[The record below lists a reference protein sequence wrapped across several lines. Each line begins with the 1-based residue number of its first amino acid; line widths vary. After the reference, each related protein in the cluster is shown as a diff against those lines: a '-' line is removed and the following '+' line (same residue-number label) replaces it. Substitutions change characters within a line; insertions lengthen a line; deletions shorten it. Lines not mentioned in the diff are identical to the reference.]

1 MQITL
6 IAEFLDFVI
15 LDLLR
20 TKLCNTQK
28 DGLCARVCVYKY
40 GTQQGY
46 TELAK
51 CILHNCETKRFVQY
65 FFCTGCETRGL
76 HCL

>member
-6 IAEFLDFVI
+6 IAESLDFVI

-28 DGLCARVCVYKY
+28 DSVQGCVYTNVADSRVTLNLQNIFCTIVRRQGLCN
-40 GTQQGY
+40 
-46 TELAK
+46 
-51 CILHNCETKRFVQY
+51 I